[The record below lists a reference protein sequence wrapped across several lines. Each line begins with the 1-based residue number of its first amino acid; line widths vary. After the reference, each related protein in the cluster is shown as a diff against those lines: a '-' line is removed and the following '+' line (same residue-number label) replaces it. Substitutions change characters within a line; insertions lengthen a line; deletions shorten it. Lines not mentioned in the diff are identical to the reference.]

1 MPKLVIVLLLVLI
14 IASLGSALV
23 YMLRGSDP
31 HRTARALTWR
41 IGLSVGLFV
50 LLMVFYK
57 LGWVQPHGTTPIQP
71 PSSP

>member
-1 MPKLVIVLLLVLI
+1 MPKILIVVLLLLI

-23 YMLRGSDP
+23 YMFRGTDP
-31 HRTARALTWR
+31 QRTARALTIR

-57 LGWVQPHGTTPIQP
+57 IGWITPHGVNPLTP
-71 PSSP
+71 